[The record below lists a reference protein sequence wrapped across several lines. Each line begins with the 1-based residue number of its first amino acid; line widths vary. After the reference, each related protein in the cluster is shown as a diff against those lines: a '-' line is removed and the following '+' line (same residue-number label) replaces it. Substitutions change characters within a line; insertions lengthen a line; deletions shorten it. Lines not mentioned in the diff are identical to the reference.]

1 MRPEPPRGGRRF
13 VLNRTATTINAPITM
28 STHETIPNI
37 LNLLSVFLMEELIQS
52 SESPILPT
60 LGIEMESELTL
71 SSLETSLLKLES
83 DDTSDESD

>member
-1 MRPEPPRGGRRF
+1 M
-13 VLNRTATTINAPITM
+13 LNRTATTINAPITM